1 MSKIN
6 DSEILEL
13 FHNPQTREKG
23 FNLLVK
29 KFKEPIYWHLRRI
42 LVNHEDTNDVMQN
55 VFLKIW
61 QHLGKFREDS
71 KLYTWIYR
79 IATNEAISYIKTS
92 KARFHIQIDSENENY
107 ISNNL
112 KDDNYFKPSEIE
124 MKLQKGI
131 LKLPAKQKIVFLLRY
146 YQSMNYNQMS
156 EVLNTNVNTLKTTY
170 HIAAKKI
177 EEYLKEN

>member
-1 MSKIN
+1 MSKIA

-13 FHNPQTREKG
+13 FHNPDTREKG

-29 KFKEPIYWHLRRI
+29 KFTEPVYWHLRRI
-42 LVNHEDTNDVMQN
+42 LLDHEDTNDVMQN

-79 IATNEAISYIKTS
+79 IATNEAISHLKS
-92 KARFHIQIDSENENY
+92 SRAKFHISINSENENF
-107 ISNNL
+107 IVNSL
-112 KDDNYFKPSEIE
+112 QEDSYFKPNEIE

-131 LKLPAKQKIVFLLRY
+131 LKLPEKQRMVFLLRY
-146 YQSMNYNQMS
+146 YENMNYNQMS
-156 EVLNTNVNTLKTTY
+156 DVLKTNVNTLKATY
-170 HIAAKKI
+170 HIASKKI
-177 EEYLKEN
+177 EDYLKEH